1 MNDFLYACIIGLLIL
16 FLFWL
21 VILVF
26 VYIRKPPKSKL
37 TKKLT
42 IQSLFIFGLGF
53 LVMYILI
60 NIDSF

>member
-42 IQSLFIFGLGF
+42 IQSLFTFGLGF
-53 LVMYILI
+53 AAIYFLL

>member
-26 VYIRKPPKSKL
+26 VYIRKPTKSKL

-53 LVMYILI
+53 AVIYFLL